1 LLGRRDLPA
10 NWRIDARRSDAGETN
25 TLCCMKKIKNI
36 AIILLILAAGILAVG
51 ILVPEDTLI
60 RFIQIVK
67 DWPLPKVTVDW

>member
-1 LLGRRDLPA
+1 
-10 NWRIDARRSDAGETN
+10 
-25 TLCCMKKIKNI
+25 MKKIKNI
-36 AIILLILAAGILAVG
+36 AIILLILAAGILAAG

>member
-1 LLGRRDLPA
+1 MLGSRDILTD
-10 NWRIDARRSDAGETN
+10 WRIDARRSGISETN

-36 AIILLILAAGILAVG
+36 AIILLILAAGNLAAG